1 MNVLNIFFS
10 YKTYLL
16 YLFIVLFSP
25 YAIGENRALVIGISQ
40 YTEINNLKYA
50 DADAREFSQLL
61 TEFSDYSKQNV
72 TVLLN
77 QQATKKRISQE
88 IIKIIEESKRKQ
100 FDNFIFMFAGHG
112 VESRIKTKDKNKR
125 IEERETNIFLA
136 PSDASLNENNFFLI
150 SGGKEITNETF
161 INKEWL
167 AQQLSRINAKTIS
180 VVIDSCYSGNK
191 SFFSLLEKEH
201 SSDQLLPKNQTR
213 AISIQNIDP
222 NNLVDS
228 KISLIPKRLAYLASS
243 RDDQASAEY
252 DELRHGALSYAIFEY
267 IRSIRK
273 NTPNTQKQLISVDNL
288 YSNIVRLF
296 KETKVE
302 GKPLNSAHQ
311 PILFALPDYLSVQ
324 KMAFISIQGSA
335 TIEAKKQAILRLIAD
350 VKNYEVYVDGIKQEK
365 TISDQLFFNPGKY
378 LIEIFLP
385 ETGYRFSFI
394 RDIKEAEVM
403 EERISLKGD
412 LEVAS
417 LVQEKKG
424 KAMGP
429 PLEIY
434 INGNLIDKSSNFKTN
449 LIAGTHQL
457 EVRYQN
463 VSRSKQVEIRPDSPL
478 RVNYTLQNASLKP
491 VDDRGVRN
499 VPF

>member
-1 MNVLNIFFS
+1 MTKKKHNHYKNLSVALFFLFFS
-10 YKTYLL
+10 T
-16 YLFIVLFSP
+16 FSC
-25 YAIGENRALVIGISQ
+25 GDNKALVIGISQ

-61 TEFSDYSKQNV
+61 TEFSDYQKQNV

-88 IIKIIEESKRKQ
+88 IIRLIEESKKKQ

-112 VESRIKTKDKNKR
+112 VESRIKTQDKNKR

-136 PSDASLNENNFFLI
+136 PSDASLNENNFFYI
-150 SGGKEITNETF
+150 AGGKEITNETF

-201 SSDQLLPKNQTR
+201 TSDQLVLKNQTR

-228 KISLIPKRLAYLASS
+228 KINLIPKRLAYLASS

-267 IRSIRK
+267 IRWVRQ
-273 NTPNTQKQLISVDNL
+273 NTPNTQKQLVSVDNL
-288 YSNIVRLF
+288 YGNIVRLF

-302 GKPLNSAHQ
+302 GKPLNLAHQ
-311 PILFALPDYLSVQ
+311 PILFALPDYLAVQ

-335 TIEAKKQAILRLIAD
+335 AQEAKKQAILKLITD
-350 VKNYEVYVDGIKQEK
+350 VKNYEVFVDGIKQDK
-365 TISDQLFFNPGKY
+365 ITSNQLLFNPGKY
-378 LIEIFLP
+378 LIEIYLP
-385 ETGYRFSFI
+385 ETGYRFSFT
-394 RDIKEAEVM
+394 REVKEADVL
-403 EERISLKGD
+403 EEKISLRGD

-417 LVQEKKG
+417 LIEEKRG
-424 KAMGP
+424 KVAGP
-429 PLEIY
+429 PLEIF
-434 INGNLIDKSSNFKTN
+434 INGNLIEKSSNFKTN
-449 LIAGTHQL
+449 LVAGTHQL
-457 EVRYQN
+457 EVRFQN
-463 VSRSKQVEIRPDSPL
+463 VTKAKQVEIRPDSPL